1 MNNRTD
7 HGFLILADV
16 SGFTAFVTTTELEH
30 GSEII
35 AALLD
40 EVVGHLSPP
49 LEIQEIEGDA
59 VFALGG
65 EASPLSKSR
74 LLEVL
79 EGAFAAFKTRQR
91 TMQDAET
98 CYCGACQQIG
108 TLDLKMA
115 VPRAVPAPHGGRAEP
130 SDRHRGHP
138 GAPALE
144 ERAGANRRLRAPHRA
159 GAAVTR
165 DRRGGGRAT
174 GPHRALRAPGR
185 RALLRAR
192 PHSPPLP
199 HWGEGRVRGPVTK
212 GSFTRRRSRRRR
224 RRRRAAAPRA
234 RCARRPRCRRPGR
247 CGSRSRRE
255 PRRAG

>member
-65 EASPLSKSR
+65 ESSPLPLPRTR

-79 EGAFAAFKTRQR
+79 EDAFAAFKIRQR
-91 TMQDAET
+91 AMQDAET
-98 CYCGACQQIG
+98 CLCNACQKIW
-108 TLDLKMA
+108 TLDLKM
-115 VPRAVPAPHGGRAEP
+115 VVHHGPFLRHTVGGRNRVTGTAVILV
-130 SDRHRGHP
+130 HRLLKNGL
-138 GAPALE
+138 A
-144 ERAGANRRLRAPHRA
+144 R
-159 GAAVTR
+159 T
-165 DRRGGGRAT
+165 GGY
-174 GPHRALRAPGR
+174 
-185 RALLRAR
+185 ALLTEPVLRSLGIDAAQAGLPAHTER
-192 PHSPPLP
+192 YEHLGEVRCFVHALDAAPLGPPCSPLP
-199 HWGEGRVRGPVTK
+199 AGERVG
-212 GSFTRRRSRRRR
+212 
-224 RRRRAAAPRA
+224 
-234 RCARRPRCRRPGR
+234 
-247 CGSRSRRE
+247 
-255 PRRAG
+255 

>member
-40 EVVGHLSPP
+40 EVVGHFSPP

-115 VPRAVPAPHGGRAEP
+115 VHHGPFLRHTVGGRSRVTGTAVILVHRLLKNGLGRTGGYALLTEP
-130 SDRHRGHP
+130 V
-138 GAPALE
+138 
-144 ERAGANRRLRAPHRA
+144 LRSLGIDVA
-159 GAAVTR
+159 
-165 DRRGGGRAT
+165 
-174 GPHRALRAPGR
+174 APGLPVHTEHYEHLGDVR
-185 RALLRAR
+185 CFVRDLT
-192 PHSPPLP
+192 PPLSP
-199 HWGEGRVRGPVTK
+199 LGRGQGEG
-212 GSFTRRRSRRRR
+212 
-224 RRRRAAAPRA
+224 
-234 RCARRPRCRRPGR
+234 PGNER
-247 CGSRSRRE
+247 KLH
-255 PRRAG
+255 PQAIA